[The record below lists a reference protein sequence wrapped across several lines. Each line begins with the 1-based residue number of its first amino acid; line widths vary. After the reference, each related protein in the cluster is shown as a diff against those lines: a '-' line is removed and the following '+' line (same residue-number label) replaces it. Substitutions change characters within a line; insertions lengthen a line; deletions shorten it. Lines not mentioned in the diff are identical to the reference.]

1 MKLLA
6 DSVRQL
12 SGTLTWKM
20 DPPRSVRLRFDGG
33 GTGCPGV
40 PVDAIVPE
48 FDPLPPPLLLRCAS
62 SPIERA
68 LGCCAKTCLTSW
80 KSRLSCVFW
89 ATWSDRASWAMYCD
103 RLPGFG

>member
-1 MKLLA
+1 MKLFA

-20 DPPRSVRLRFDGG
+20 DPPRSTRLRDDGG

-40 PVDAIVPE
+40 PVEGIVP
-48 FDPLPPPLLLRCAS
+48 FDPLPPPLPLRAAS

-68 LGCCAKTCLTSW
+68 GGCCANACLISW
-80 KSRLSCVFW
+80 KSLPFRGFG
-89 ATWSDRASWAMYCD
+89 ATCSDRASWAMYCD